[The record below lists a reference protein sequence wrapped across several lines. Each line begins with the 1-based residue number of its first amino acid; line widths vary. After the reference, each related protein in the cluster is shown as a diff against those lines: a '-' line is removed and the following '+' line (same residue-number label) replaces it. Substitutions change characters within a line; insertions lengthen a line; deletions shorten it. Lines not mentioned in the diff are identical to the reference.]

1 MTKLKKGDRVNYHSV
16 IGEGVTS
23 RHHIVKYVEY
33 GPNDYDWPIA
43 WITGKVG
50 CVAIYA
56 LSLDEME
63 PYAMHDLMCEINR
76 IKRLIAGE
84 YCSGYLDDLT
94 TEQQSRLNGQLDILK
109 DVYTSFI
116 SHTENLDS
124 DTHATLFVKVCSR
137 MYDIIRS
144 VEWGGSANEDGIE
157 KLQLALSDYIVP
169 LLRKS
174 GWFVDECDGLL
185 TCVCSHHKENEV
197 LLMKRPP
204 DVINEEM
211 QLNLANAQLV
221 ARFNS
226 DKMRVAISALRLLET
241 SDRLTA
247 KAVSE
252 IALKALDD
260 IEAIGNPGLEAG
272 DE

>member
-1 MTKLKKGDRVNYHSV
+1 MDKLKKGDRVNYHSV
-16 IGEGVTS
+16 IGEGATS
-23 RHHIVKYVEY
+23 RHHIVKNVEY
-33 GPNDYDWPIA
+33 GPNDYGWPVA

-50 CVAIYA
+50 CVAIDA
-56 LSLDEME
+56 LSIDETE
-63 PYAMHDLMCEINR
+63 PYAMHNLICEINR

-84 YCSGYLDDLT
+84 YCKDYLDGLT
-94 TEQQSRLNGQLDILK
+94 PEQQSRMNGQLDILK

-116 SHTENLDS
+116 AHTENLDS
-124 DTHATLFVKVCSR
+124 DTHATLFVKVCSK
-137 MYDIIRS
+137 MYDVIRS
-144 VEWGGSANEDGIE
+144 VEWHGGGDEEGIE
-157 KLQLALSDYIVP
+157 KLQLALCDYITP
-169 LLRKS
+169 LLRKA
-174 GWFVDECDGLL
+174 GWFVDEDDGLL

-226 DKMRVAISALRLLET
+226 DKMRIAISAFRLLES
-241 SDRLTA
+241 SDRLTS

-260 IEAIGNPGLEAG
+260 IAAIGNPCAEG
-272 DE
+272 